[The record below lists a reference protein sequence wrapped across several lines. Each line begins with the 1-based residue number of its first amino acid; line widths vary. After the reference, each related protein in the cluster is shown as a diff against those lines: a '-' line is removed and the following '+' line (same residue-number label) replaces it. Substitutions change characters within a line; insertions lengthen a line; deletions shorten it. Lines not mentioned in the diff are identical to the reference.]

1 MDSDVVH
8 LITCAVM
15 SVVEIVAI
23 VTSSLA
29 LGGGNWIE
37 SVTGDGDYFTRA
49 ESQFSLSYL
58 NSDRIHSIG
67 MWRMF
72 FYTSEQST
80 PLPLRDSELKMA
92 TVLFICSLVC
102 GCSVIVVPSY
112 QVMGVR
118 PRCLILS
125 VAVLWAC
132 LFQVTFLLS
141 AVLIVTSYFSTT
153 FSYQSFGYSHSLAWV
168 SFAFSLCALL
178 ASLFKLYWSWDASRS
193 QQREP
198 SLTSSQNGKQRLYVM
213 SPRSLRSDDQMTA
226 IDDDVSRTMSAPPR
240 RPSAPQDY
248 YMDIYPR

>member
-80 PLPLRDSELKMA
+80 PLPLR
-92 TVLFICSLVC
+92 
-102 GCSVIVVPSY
+102 
-112 QVMGVR
+112 
-118 PRCLILS
+118 
-125 VAVLWAC
+125 
-132 LFQVTFLLS
+132 VTFLLS